1 MFIVNNISVWK
12 NFCESCLFWNIYL
25 IIGVNMNYKNIDEL
39 AKQVGGSLRLT
50 QLIISRARQ
59 IIKKAPLFVE
69 VNTDDPVQIA
79 FLELMQKKIKLNDG
93 NEQLPQIQSSKN

>member
-1 MFIVNNISVWK
+1 
-12 NFCESCLFWNIYL
+12 
-25 IIGVNMNYKNIDEL
+25 MNYKNIDEL

-50 QLIISRARQ
+50 QLIISRSRQ
-59 IIKKAPLFVE
+59 IVKKAPLFVE
-69 VNTDDPVQIA
+69 TNTDDPVQIA

>member
-1 MFIVNNISVWK
+1 
-12 NFCESCLFWNIYL
+12 
-25 IIGVNMNYKNIDEL
+25 MNYKNIDEL

-69 VNTDDPVQIA
+69 ANTDDPVQIA
-79 FLELMQKKIKLNDG
+79 FLELMQKKIRLNDG

>member
-12 NFCESCLFWNIYL
+12 KFCESCLFWNISL
-25 IIGVNMNYKNIDEL
+25 IVGVNMNYKNIEEL

-59 IIKKAPLFVE
+59 TIKKAPLFVE
-69 VNTDDPVQIA
+69 TNTDDPVQIA

>member
-1 MFIVNNISVWK
+1 
-12 NFCESCLFWNIYL
+12 
-25 IIGVNMNYKNIDEL
+25 MNYKNIDEL

-50 QLIISRARQ
+50 SLIISRSRQ

-69 VNTDDPVQIA
+69 TDTDDPVQIA

-93 NEQLPQIQSSKN
+93 NEQPPKIQSSKN

>member
-1 MFIVNNISVWK
+1 
-12 NFCESCLFWNIYL
+12 
-25 IIGVNMNYKNIDEL
+25 MNYKNIDEL

-50 QLIISRARQ
+50 QLIISRSRQ

-69 VNTDDPVQIA
+69 ANTDDPVQIA

-93 NEQLPQIQSSKN
+93 NEQPPQIQSSKN

>member
-1 MFIVNNISVWK
+1 MNRVYFGTYI
-12 NFCESCLFWNIYL
+12 LL
-25 IIGVNMNYKNIDEL
+25 IGVNMNYKNIDEL

-69 VNTDDPVQIA
+69 TNTDDPVQIA

-93 NEQLPQIQSSKN
+93 NKQLPQIQSSKN

>member
-1 MFIVNNISVWK
+1 
-12 NFCESCLFWNIYL
+12 
-25 IIGVNMNYKNIDEL
+25 MNYKNIDEL

-69 VNTDDPVQIA
+69 TNTDDPVQIA
-79 FLELMQKKIKLNDG
+79 FLELMQKKIKLSDG

>member
-1 MFIVNNISVWK
+1 
-12 NFCESCLFWNIYL
+12 
-25 IIGVNMNYKNIDEL
+25 MNYKNIDEL

-50 QLIISRARQ
+50 SLIISRSRQ

-69 VNTDDPVQIA
+69 ANTDDPVQIA

-93 NEQLPQIQSSKN
+93 NEQPPQIQSSKN

>member
-1 MFIVNNISVWK
+1 
-12 NFCESCLFWNIYL
+12 
-25 IIGVNMNYKNIDEL
+25 MNYKNIDEL

-69 VNTDDPVQIA
+69 ANTDDPVQIA

-93 NEQLPQIQSSKN
+93 NEQPPQIQSSKN

>member
-1 MFIVNNISVWK
+1 
-12 NFCESCLFWNIYL
+12 
-25 IIGVNMNYKNIDEL
+25 MNYKNIDEL

-59 IIKKAPLFVE
+59 IIKKAPLFVAA
-69 VNTDDPVQIA
+69 NTDDPVQIA
-79 FLELMQKKIKLNDG
+79 FLELMQKKIRLNDG

>member
-1 MFIVNNISVWK
+1 
-12 NFCESCLFWNIYL
+12 
-25 IIGVNMNYKNIDEL
+25 MNYKNIDEL

-69 VNTDDPVQIA
+69 ANTDDPVQIA
-79 FLELMQKKIKLNDG
+79 FLELMQKKIKLSDG
-93 NEQLPQIQSSKN
+93 NEQPPQIQSSKN

>member
-1 MFIVNNISVWK
+1 
-12 NFCESCLFWNIYL
+12 
-25 IIGVNMNYKNIDEL
+25 MNYKNIDEL

-69 VNTDDPVQIA
+69 ANTDDPVQIA
-79 FLELMQKKIKLNDG
+79 FLELMQKKIRLNDA